1 MGTTADPSAPRATPR
16 HWFEGDAFRT
26 RFLESMSL
34 LAPEAERFF
43 IGTVRERLD
52 GIADPALRA
61 RCAAFIR
68 EEGEHSLDHHR
79 FNARLGEQGLDPA
92 GILRPVRAL
101 TDAARR
107 WLSRD
112 LRLAVTAAGEHVS
125 AVLSRL
131 FLETRAAD
139 GIRDATARA
148 LYLRHAREELG
159 HRDVA
164 YDLLQA
170 CGVGY
175 ASRIVALLAVSLA
188 TPLCVVWVVHRLLA
202 ADAPRWRH
210 WLRGLPWLLGLRGGF
225 LVPRTLVAGYLRYF
239 RPGFHPG
246 REMSVV

>member
-1 MGTTADPSAPRATPR
+1 MGPTAPPAAPR

-43 IGTVRERLD
+43 IGAIRERL
-52 GIADPALRA
+52 GEIADPALRA

-68 EEGEHSLDHHR
+68 EEGGHSAEHHR
-79 FNARLGEQGLDPA
+79 FNARFAAQGLDA
-92 GILRPVRAL
+92 ARVLRPVRAL
-101 TDAARR
+101 ADAARR
-107 WLSRD
+107 WLTRD

-131 FLETRAAD
+131 FLDTRAAD
-139 GIRDATARA
+139 GIRDAAARA
-148 LYLRHAREELG
+148 LYLRHAQEEIG

-170 CGVGY
+170 AGVGY
-175 ASRIVALLAVSLA
+175 LSRIAALLMVTLA
-188 TPLCVVWVVHRLLA
+188 TPLCVAWVVHGLLA

-225 LVPRTLVAGYLRYF
+225 LVPRTLLGNYFSYF
-239 RPGFHPG
+239 RPGFHP
-246 REMSVV
+246 

>member
-1 MGTTADPSAPRATPR
+1 MVTGPAAPR

-43 IGTVRERLD
+43 IGTIRERLD

-61 RCAAFIR
+61 RCGAFIR
-68 EEGEHSLDHHR
+68 EEGQHSLDHHR
-79 FNARLGEQGLDPA
+79 FNARLDGQGLDPA
-92 GILRPVRAL
+92 RILRPVRAL
-101 TDAARR
+101 TDFARR
-107 WLSRD
+107 TLTRD

-125 AVLSRL
+125 AVLSGL

-139 GIRDATARA
+139 GIRDTAARA
-148 LYLRHAREELG
+148 LYLRHAREEIG

-170 CGVGY
+170 SGVGY
-175 ASRIVALLAVSLA
+175 LSRIVALLAVTLA
-188 TPLCVVWVVHRLLA
+188 TPLCVAWVVHGLLA
-202 ADAPRWRH
+202 ADAPRWKH

-225 LVPRTLVAGYLRYF
+225 LVPRTLLGNYLRYF
-239 RPGFHPG
+239 KPGFHPG
-246 REMSVV
+246 RAMTVA